1 MYVYNSDAGSWLFR
15 DFCAGHTD
23 NQWCSWPASS
33 QLCGLRRCRAAGVR
47 RLVGSRT
54 TRSAVAKGRVQARE
68 HPRQQLDF
76 YLKIMPMLAAVWC
89 FLTILLWMRGEG
101 KTLHQCS
108 NSFLRAGSVAKAL
121 WLRNLQSSSVV
132 CFSYCNAFSIFQLS
146 FGRLTSTQLCK
157 NGCPG
162 AAMPLHGT

>member
-15 DFCAGHTD
+15 DPCAGHTD

-33 QLCGLRRCRAAGVR
+33 QLCGLRRCRAAGVWH
-47 RLVGSRT
+47 LVGSRT

-76 YLKIMPMLAAVWC
+76 YLKIMHACRSLMLFPSCFGWEARAKLCTNAA
-89 FLTILLWMRGEG
+89 
-101 KTLHQCS
+101 TL
-108 NSFLRAGSVAKAL
+108 
-121 WLRNLQSSSVV
+121 SSVPGRLLRHSDSGTCEAAQV
-132 CFSYCNAFSIFQLS
+132 CFSYFNAFSIFQLS
-146 FGRLTSTQLCK
+146 FGGLTITQLCK